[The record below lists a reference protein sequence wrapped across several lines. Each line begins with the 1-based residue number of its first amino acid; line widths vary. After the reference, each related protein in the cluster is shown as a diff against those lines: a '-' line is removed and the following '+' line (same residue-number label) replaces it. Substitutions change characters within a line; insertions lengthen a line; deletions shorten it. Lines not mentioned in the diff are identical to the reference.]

1 MQGVFQVRARSIDKG
16 HNVLELRIEVVDRN
30 GHGAAQRFSPISL
43 DVGGTAPYAPPAPGW
58 GMQRMARASA
68 VDWPANHLAPNFQA
82 LRHALSPLSKQKLPE
97 PVHQAIAHVLTCK
110 SLPKRLRQLLFFTN
124 CLAPNL
130 RPDRYAPVLQT

>member
-1 MQGVFQVRARSIDKG
+1 MWG
-16 HNVLELRIEVVDRN
+16 IEMGMALQNAFHPFPSVC
-30 GHGAAQRFSPISL
+30 AAL
-43 DVGGTAPYAPPAPGW
+43 HPYAPPALDW

-82 LRHALSPLSKQKLPE
+82 VETRSQPTLKTEAARAFTPSNCACFDLQKLINKARA
-97 PVHQAIAHVLTCK
+97 AII
-110 SLPKRLRQLLFFTN
+110 FIY